1 MGGRVTLCLVDGS
14 NQFQQLLHADAEAVA
29 RREGVRLET
38 LFPGDNFIEQTAAL
52 RRLFLR
58 DDATRPQ
65 ALVVMAVRDRGLEG
79 VVREAAAAGIHF
91 VLLNASEDDLDGLRR
106 EAPNVVIATVCP
118 DEVETG
124 RIQGQQ
130 MRALV
135 PSGRRV
141 LYVQGNPRSL
151 ASRQR
156 TAGMQEVMAGSG
168 REVVLAGGDWS
179 PEHAERTVRDWLRF
193 AVGGRRAF
201 DLVTCQNDHMAEGV
215 LKALA
220 TEGAAG
226 RPELTRIP
234 VTGCDGAP
242 DKGQKM
248 VGEGRLTATVVLPRV
263 AGPALEVVCRLLKHG
278 ARPSPLIVHAA
289 TSYPPLEALRPTA

>member
-14 NQFQQLLHADAEAVA
+14 NQFQKLLQSDAEAVA
-29 RREGVRLET
+29 RREGIRLET
-38 LFPGDNFIEQTAAL
+38 LFPGDNFIEQTGAL

-58 DDATRPQ
+58 DDTTRPE
-65 ALVVMAVRDRGLEG
+65 ALIVMAVRDRGLEG

-91 VLLNASEDDLDGLRR
+91 VLLNASEDDLDALRR
-106 EAPNVVIATVCP
+106 ETPEVVIATVCP

-220 TEGAAG
+220 AEGAAG

-248 VGEGRLTATVVLPRV
+248 VAEGRLTATVVLPRV
-263 AGPALEVVCRLLKHG
+263 AGPALEVVSRLLKQG

-289 TSYPPLEALRPTA
+289 TSYPPLDALRPTG

>member
-1 MGGRVTLCLVDGS
+1 MSGSVTLCLVDAS
-14 NQFQQLLHADAEAVA
+14 NQFQQLLQSDAEVVA

-38 LFPGDNFIEQTAAL
+38 LFPGDNFIEQTGAL

-65 ALVVMAVRDRGLEG
+65 ALIVMAVRDRGLEG
-79 VVREAAAAGIHF
+79 VVREAATAGIHF
-91 VLLNASEDDLDGLRR
+91 VLLNAIEDDLDAVRK
-106 EAPNVVIATVCP
+106 ESPAVVIATVCP

-141 LYVQGNPRSL
+141 LYVQGNARSL

-179 PEHAERTVRDWLRF
+179 PEQAERTVRDWLRF
-193 AVGGRRAF
+193 AGGRRAF
-201 DLVTCQNDHMAEGV
+201 DLVSCQNDHMAEGV
-215 LKALA
+215 LRALA
-220 TEGAAG
+220 AEAATG
-226 RPELTRIP
+226 RAELSRIP

-248 VGEGRLTATVVLPRV
+248 VSEGRLTATVVLPRV
-263 AGPALEVVCRLLKHG
+263 AAPALEVVCRLLSRG
-278 ARPSPLIVHAA
+278 TRPSPLIVHAA

>member
-1 MGGRVTLCLVDGS
+1 MSGRVTLCLPDAS
-14 NQFQQLLHADAEAVA
+14 NQFQQLLRSDAEAVA
-29 RREGVRLET
+29 RRTGLHLDTV
-38 LFPGDNFIEQTAAL
+38 FPGDNFTEQMSTL
-52 RRLFLR
+52 RRLLAK
-58 DDATRPQ
+58 DELTRPQ

-79 VVREAAAAGIHF
+79 IVREAASNGVHF
-91 VLLNASEDDLDGLRR
+91 VLLNAIEDDLDAVRR
-106 EAPNVVIATVCP
+106 ERPAVVVATVCP
-118 DEVETG
+118 DEVGTG

-156 TAGMQEVMAGSG
+156 TEGMQEVMAGSG
-168 REVVLAGGDWS
+168 RDVVLAGGDWS
-179 PEHAERTVRDWLRF
+179 PEHAEKTVRDWLRF
-193 AVGGRRAF
+193 AVGGRRSF

-215 LKALA
+215 LRAL
-220 TEGAAG
+220 TTGNEPG
-226 RPELTRIP
+226 RTDLLRIP

-242 DKGQKM
+242 DKGLKM
-248 VGEGRLTATVVLPRV
+248 VAEGRLTATVVLPRV
-263 AGPALEVVCRLLKHG
+263 AGPAMEVVARLLDKG
-278 ARPSPLIVHAA
+278 EKPSPLIVHAA

>member
-1 MGGRVTLCLVDGS
+1 MSARVTLCLVDPS
-14 NQFQQLLHADAEAVA
+14 NQFQQLLRSDAEAVA
-29 RREGVRLET
+29 RRAGLQLET
-38 LFPGDNFIEQTAAL
+38 IFPGDNFIEQTGTL
-52 RRLFLR
+52 RRLIGE
-58 DDATRPQ
+58 DASTRPQ

-79 VVREAAAAGIHF
+79 VVREAASAGVHF
-91 VLLNASEDDLDGLRR
+91 ILLNASEDDLDAVRR
-106 EAPNVVIATVCP
+106 GTPSAVVATVCP
-118 DEVETG
+118 DEIQTG

-156 TAGMQEVMAGSG
+156 TAGMHEVMAGSG
-168 REVVLAGGDWS
+168 RDVVLAGGDWS
-179 PEHAERTVRDWLRF
+179 PEHAEQTVRDWLRF
-193 AVGGRRAF
+193 AGRRQF

-220 TEGAAG
+220 EAAQAG
-226 RPELTRIP
+226 RGELLRLP

-242 DKGQKM
+242 DKGLKM
-248 VGEGRLTATVVLPRV
+248 VAEGRLTATVVLPRV
-263 AGPALEVVCRLLKHG
+263 AAPAMEVVARLFATGEKP
-278 ARPSPLIVHAA
+278 APLIMHAA
-289 TSYPPLEALRPTA
+289 TSYPPLDALRPTA